1 MNSGIYKLTFLSNKI
16 YIGKS
21 ENIEARW
28 KQHQASFIKG
38 THTKKL
44 QREYDQYGEPRHDTL
59 LYVHPDHIDIY
70 ESIIIQTHWGSNCL
84 NSNRPKPITREDGQ
98 KYLEYYDKLEFNNQS
113 VMMYSSLSHLQA
125 LEQYY
130 NKLTNTQRELELS
143 VSDVQELEQ
152 RGIKT
157 PEGWQQVN
165 DDLSYAND
173 ILDSENSD
181 LNTECSNYHSELKRL
196 QRLSLWD
203 RLFNYRVNV

>member
-44 QREYDQYGEPRHDTL
+44 QREYDQYGEPRYDTL

-70 ESIIIQTHWGSNCL
+70 ESIIIQTHWGVDCL
-84 NSNRPKPITREDGQ
+84 NGNRPKPSTHEDAQ
-98 KYLEYYDKLEFNNQS
+98 MYLEYYDKLELNTQS
-113 VMMYSSLSHLQA
+113 IMMYSSLAHLQA
-125 LEQYY
+125 IEQYH
-130 NKLTNTQRELELS
+130 NKLTNTLNELELS
-143 VSDVQELEQ
+143 VGDVQELET

-157 PEGWQQVN
+157 PEGWQEVN
-165 DDLSYAND
+165 DNLSYTND
-173 ILDSENSD
+173 MLNSENAQLS
-181 LNTECSNYHSELKRL
+181 NECNNYHRELKRL
-196 QRLSLWD
+196 KKLSLWD
-203 RLFNYRVNV
+203 RLFNYSVYV